1 MPKEIGLLPAPLQ
14 QVAERIFTQRR
25 ISCTDQKLLMS
36 VLLSQDAIAP
46 SEQYLVN
53 WMFDGLK
60 QGWLRVVN

>member
-1 MPKEIGLLPAPLQ
+1 MSKEIGLLPAPLQ
-14 QVAERIFTQRR
+14 QVAERIFTRR
-25 ISCTDQKLLMS
+25 QISCTDQKLLMS

-60 QGWLRVVN
+60 HGWLRVVN